1 MDWAAVP
8 EPVDRSAEVTQEVTE
23 EGLDSKAGEIMGP
36 TPEVECHSPSRGRHR
51 QATAD
56 RQTVV
61 AVAVREARPLALG
74 RPGPAPIRDEQ
85 KPALID
91 EHEMGPTSSGVFLT
105 AASPPASSARWP
117 PRRARQPDGRASGSS
132 SPTRSAPSRH
142 ARGDSARRT
151 PGESVR
157 SPAAASRDPSR
168 TRRGARLGPTASRV
182 AVSPQGRVAGAV
194 PGSAGGSGP
203 ASLSVGTPAPSG
215 RPNSRRPRPDGRLPR
230 DAGPTLTAEPRGDA
244 ASPVVWLFQVVA

>member
-117 PRRARQPDGRASGSS
+117 PRRARRRDARASGSS
-132 SPTRSAPSRH
+132 SPTPSAPSSH
-142 ARGDSARRT
+142 ARGRFGPGPKRASGRQFHES
-151 PGESVR
+151 PFLPGGESRCSRGLKSPR
-157 SPAAASRDPSR
+157 SRGGVFTRSRERLHAGGPSR
-168 TRRGARLGPTASRV
+168 HR
-182 AVSPQGRVAGAV
+182 
-194 PGSAGGSGP
+194 
-203 ASLSVGTPAPSG
+203 PAP
-215 RPNSRRPRPDGRLPR
+215 RRPRSPR
-230 DAGPTLTAEPRGDA
+230 WRP
-244 ASPVVWLFQVVA
+244 